1 MRARAAFFPG
11 QSRLVPLARAGAL
24 VAAVAVVS
32 GTSGCARSAEER
44 QLEAMEQD
52 IEQIQ
57 RERDDVDPPQVGPE
71 GVPATVPAS
80 TVAPPAA
87 QRPPAPSATPQDGAP
102 AGADEATAEDYA
114 DPEDTTPRPAIR
126 VVGAPRGRV
135 RGFEDSFDS
144 TGGDSSGRSPAIDP
158 EAKRAYD
165 AALSLV
171 NAKQYAKGL
180 DAFAAFLV
188 KWPDHPYADRAMFW
202 RGDCYFAQGDY
213 ARAAE
218 ELTGLLARFPA
229 SPKAPDALLK
239 LGISD
244 QKLGRLAD
252 AKDCFDRLAQSY
264 PQAEAARHIPS
275 INVPASSPSGP
286 AEDTR

>member
-1 MRARAAFFPG
+1 MTGPAAIFSG
-11 QSRLVPLARAGAL
+11 HSWLVPLARAGAL
-24 VAAVAVVS
+24 VIAVAGVS

-57 RERDDVDPPQVGPE
+57 HDRDDVDPPQVGPD
-71 GVPATVPAS
+71 GVPVTVPAS
-80 TVAPPAA
+80 TVAQPPAP
-87 QRPPAPSATPQDGAP
+87 RPPAPPTTPQDA
-102 AGADEATAEDYA
+102 ARTGADEATAEDYA

-126 VVGAPRGRV
+126 VVGTPRGRN

-144 TGGDSSGRSPAIDP
+144 AGDDSAGRSPAIDP

-165 AALSLV
+165 GALSLV
-171 NAKQYAKGL
+171 NARQYAKGL
-180 DAFAAFLV
+180 DALAAFLV

-239 LGISD
+239 LGISE

-264 PQAEAARHIPS
+264 PQAEAARHIPP
-275 INVPASSPSGP
+275 ITVPASPSGP
-286 AEDTR
+286 AEDSR

>member
-1 MRARAAFFPG
+1 MTARAAFVPG
-11 QSRLVPLARAGAL
+11 LSGLGRLVTFARAGAL
-24 VAAVAVVS
+24 VAAAL
-32 GTSGCARSAEER
+32 GAFAASGCARSAEER
-44 QLEAMEQD
+44 QLEAMQQD

-57 RERDDVDPPQVGPE
+57 RERDDVDPPQLGPD

-80 TVAPPAA
+80 TVAPPP
-87 QRPPAPSATPQDGAP
+87 RPPPPPGAQEAAPNGS
-102 AGADEATAEDYA
+102 DEPIAEDYA

-126 VVGAPRGRV
+126 IVGDRRGRS
-135 RGFEDSFDS
+135 RGFEDTFDS
-144 TGGDSSGRSPAIDP
+144 AGDEAPGRSPAIDP

-171 NAKQYAKGL
+171 NAKQYGKGL

-213 ARAAE
+213 GRAAE
-218 ELTGLLARFPA
+218 ELRGLLARFPA

-239 LGISD
+239 LGISQ

-252 AKDCFDRLAQSY
+252 AKDSLDRLAQSY
-264 PQAEAARHIPS
+264 PQSDAARHIPS
-275 INVPASSPSGP
+275 ITVPASPSGP
-286 AEDTR
+286 AEDSR